1 MSGMSPEERRET
13 ADRLRLALDM
23 AATGESL
30 MRGTLRRRHPEAD
43 EDTIERMI
51 VAWYGQRPGAESGDG
66 EGRPVPWPR
75 SG

>member
-1 MSGMSPEERRET
+1 
-13 ADRLRLALDM
+13 M
-23 AATGESL
+23 AATGETL

-43 EDTIERMI
+43 EDAIERMI